1 MKEKM
6 DQNTGDSSDAYQA
19 KGNVTVQKNY
29 GMDYKNVK
37 QLCLDLIHDNFP
49 KLQEQAME
57 KVNEN
62 VLAFA
67 AELKAELDKKADV
80 IDPEKLAEPD
90 VQATL
95 NEAVQGAAKKG
106 NKADLNLL
114 ANLISSRIERGN
126 NDILDITIDETVKLI
141 PKITKRHINFLSLKH
156 FVHRMLIN
164 KPDTSFQ
171 DIECSAK
178 PMLDFICEDCE
189 ITISNKQYL
198 AGLGILIFDS
208 LSSGPIFDH
217 LHRSYESLAPST
229 KEFSCNLEK
238 LAPSMF
244 KLAELYEKN
253 RLSFITLNSF
263 GEAIALANIGRILGG
278 ELELK
283 TWIN

>member
-1 MKEKM
+1 
-6 DQNTGDSSDAYQA
+6 
-19 KGNVTVQKNY
+19 
-29 GMDYKNVK
+29 
-37 QLCLDLIHDNFP
+37 
-49 KLQEQAME
+49 
-57 KVNEN
+57 
-62 VLAFA
+62 
-67 AELKAELDKKADV
+67 
-80 IDPEKLAEPD
+80 
-90 VQATL
+90 
-95 NEAVQGAAKKG
+95 
-106 NKADLNLL
+106 
-114 ANLISSRIERGN
+114 
-126 NDILDITIDETVKLI
+126 
-141 PKITKRHINFLSLKH
+141 
-156 FVHRMLIN
+156 
-164 KPDTSFQ
+164 
-171 DIECSAK
+171 
-178 PMLDFICEDCE
+178 MLDFICEDCE